1 MHFSAK
7 LLAVL
12 FAMLLLRGMA
22 FSQIPV
28 EAFAGNKKA
37 TIDVMFFKYFKN
49 KNQTNSRFLFFNR
62 NRATIE
68 YQKTS
73 SSNLPQLG
81 FTEAISYNHEK
92 LLGFA
97 PVVVGQ
103 IFSSGL
109 YAKTGIQFAR
119 IRKELTIF
127 TWVVSETKYHPNI
140 DVFFLGR
147 YTPTLTEKIN
157 LFGQLELV
165 NTIPSTIQ
173 KNYAFTQRIR
183 LGLKIKEFQFGL
195 AADFSEI
202 GRGNFK
208 QTDNS
213 GIFLRYEY

>member
-1 MHFSAK
+1 M
-7 LLAVL
+7 LAVL
-12 FAMLLLRGMA
+12 LAMLLLRGMA

-62 NRATIE
+62 NRSSID
-68 YQKTS
+68 YKMTS
-73 SSNLPQLG
+73 TTNLPQFG
-81 FTEAISYNHEK
+81 FTEAISYNNDK
-92 LLGFA
+92 LRGFA

-109 YAKTGIQFAR
+109 YTKTGIQFAR
-119 IRKELTIF
+119 IRKELIIF
-127 TWVVSETKYHPNI
+127 TWAVSEIKNQPSI

-147 YTPTLTEKIN
+147 YTPKLTEKIN
-157 LFGQLELV
+157 LFSQLELL
-165 NTIPSTIQ
+165 NTISSTSQ
-173 KNYAFTQRIR
+173 KNYAFTQRMR

-202 GRGNFK
+202 GRSNYK
-208 QTDNS
+208 KTANS

>member
-1 MHFSAK
+1 VHFIAK

-28 EAFAGNKKA
+28 EVFAGNKKA

-62 NRATIE
+62 NRSSID
-68 YQKTS
+68 YKMTS
-73 SSNLPQLG
+73 TTNLAQFG
-81 FTEAISYNHEK
+81 FTEAISYNHVK
-92 LLGFA
+92 LIGFA
-97 PVVVGQ
+97 PVIVGQ
-103 IFSSGL
+103 ILSSGF
-109 YAKTGIQFAR
+109 YAKTGIQSAK

-127 TWVVSETKYHPNI
+127 TWVVTETKNQPSI

-147 YTPTLTEKIN
+147 YTPTLTKKIN
-157 LFGQLELV
+157 LFSQLELL
-165 NTIPSTIQ
+165 NTIPSTNQ
-173 KNYAFTQRIR
+173 KNYGFTQRMR

-202 GRGNFK
+202 GRSNYK
-208 QTDNS
+208 KTSNS
-213 GIFLRYEY
+213 GVFLRYEY